1 MRVIALTL
9 LMIVSVMTP
18 VRHAGA
24 AEAPAL
30 EPGKAVD
37 QLFAEFGTDTPGA
50 AVGVFRAGEV
60 LYTKGYGM
68 ANLETAAII
77 TPETSFHIASLS
89 KHFTAFAVLL
99 LAHEGKVDLDAD
111 IRTYL
116 PYVPDFGRKITVRH
130 LILHTSG
137 LRDQESLMN
146 FAGLPGNLVLSQANV
161 IELVS
166 RQRALSYEPGTEFSY
181 NNTGYTLLAE
191 IVRAASGMGLR
202 QFAAERIF
210 GPLQMRS
217 TVFSDT
223 LSDVV
228 PGRATPYF
236 RNDAGRWERS
246 VLNQES
252 FGATGV
258 RTTLSDMARWAN
270 NFVTP
275 VVGDR
280 RLIEEY
286 TRAGTLDDG
295 TPLPYGFGLDC
306 LKIAGAT
313 SVSHD
318 GAEAKFTSTFI
329 HFMDQKLSVVVLA
342 NTPAKTR
349 TRAEQ
354 IAAIYLGAKAGEEA
368 PAVDAI
374 PQRIQPSQPQSS
386 SLAGLY
392 ASFGALVRLGYTDG
406 KLQLVRSKDTLDL
419 VLRADGTV
427 DAGDEVRGKGEYYRI
442 IRATNGT
449 VQALQEGRADE
460 GGRPIRYQRV
470 HAVDAKR
477 VDLNAY
483 IGRYRSAELDATYS
497 VYLED
502 GKLKARSL
510 WSSKPLVLEP
520 LYEDAFKGGSWMF
533 SHIGFERR
541 GGAKARALL
550 LSNGRARNVRFERV
564 Q

>member
-1 MRVIALTL
+1 MAI
-9 LMIVSVMTP
+9 SVVTP

-24 AEAPAL
+24 AEVPVL
-30 EPGKAVD
+30 ERGKAVD

-50 AVGVFRAGEV
+50 AVGVFREGEV

-68 ANLETAAII
+68 ANLETAAVV

-111 IRTYL
+111 VRTYL

-146 FAGLPGNLVLSQANV
+146 FAGLQGNLVLSQANV

-166 RQRALSYEPGTEFSY
+166 RQRSLSYAPGTEFSY

-210 GPLQMRS
+210 GPLQMRN

-228 PGRATPYF
+228 PGRANSYS
-236 RNDAGRWERS
+236 RNDAGRWERT

-252 FGATGV
+252 FGATGI
-258 RTTLSDMARWAN
+258 RTTVTDMARWAN
-270 NFVTP
+270 NFITP

-280 RLIEEY
+280 RLIAEY

-306 LKIAGAT
+306 LKIHGAD

-329 HFMDQKLSVVVLA
+329 HFMDQKLSVVVLG
-342 NTPAKTR
+342 NTAAKTR

-354 IAAIYLGAKAGEEA
+354 IAGIYLGVNAAQGT
-368 PAVDAI
+368 PAVESI
-374 PQRIQPSQPQSS
+374 PQRVQPSQQQSA

-392 ASFGALVRLGYTDG
+392 ASFGAVLRLEYRDG
-406 KLQLVRSKDTLDL
+406 KLQQTRSKDAVDV

-427 DAGDEVRGKGEYYRI
+427 DFGDEARGGGEYYQV
-442 IRATNGT
+442 IRAGNGT
-449 VQALQEGRADE
+449 VQALQEGRAGE
-460 GGRPIRYQRV
+460 SGRPIRYQRV
-470 HAVDAKR
+470 RAVDAQR
-477 VDLNAY
+477 VDPKPY
-483 IGRYRSAELDATYS
+483 VGRYRSTELDATYS
-497 VYLED
+497 VYLND
-502 GKLKARSL
+502 GKLEARSL

-520 LYEDAFKGGSWMF
+520 IYEDAFKGGSWMF

-541 GGAKARALL
+541 GGAKARALI